1 MDSAGFG
8 VLCLVALLASSAL
21 GLALFGVP
29 GALVGG
35 LVGLVVFVLT
45 AQANAGGT
53 GADPTLRPDERD
65 EDATAREFD
74 PTRRPAEREGDEE

>member
-35 LVGLVVFVLT
+35 LVGLVVFVLA
-45 AQANAGGT
+45 AQANAG

-74 PTRRPAEREGDEE
+74 PTRRPAEREGDEG